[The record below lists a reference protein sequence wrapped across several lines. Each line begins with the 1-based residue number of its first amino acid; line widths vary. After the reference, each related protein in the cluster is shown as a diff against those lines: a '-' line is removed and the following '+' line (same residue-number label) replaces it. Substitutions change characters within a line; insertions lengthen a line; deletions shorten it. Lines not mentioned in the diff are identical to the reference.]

1 LLVGGRPGNNVLA
14 PVATAAVAAALLAW
28 LLLPGING
36 LVAAAF
42 LDALR
47 NASVWR
53 ALGVAAPLAL
63 FTAASRWPGLA
74 GSVGLGLVLMACWAA
89 AFCRANLA
97 VSAAL

>member
-1 LLVGGRPGNNVLA
+1 MFNRPGVVLGPGLNAGPTTCPLLNGGRPGNSVLA
-14 PVATAAVAAALLAW
+14 PVATAAVAAALLTW

-74 GSVGLGLVLMACWAA
+74 GSVD
-89 AFCRANLA
+89 
-97 VSAAL
+97 